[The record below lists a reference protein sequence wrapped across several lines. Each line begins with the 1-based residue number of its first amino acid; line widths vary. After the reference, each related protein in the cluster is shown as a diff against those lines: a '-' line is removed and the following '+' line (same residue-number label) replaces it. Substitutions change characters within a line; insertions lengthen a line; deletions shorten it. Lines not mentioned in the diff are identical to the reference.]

1 MTRYY
6 FAYGSNLSDDDRA
19 SHDPPCPDNGL
30 RKVGVASLPDRRLG
44 FTRRSIKRGGGVL
57 DVVPHLG
64 AVAPGVVYEVQDD
77 SVWEW
82 LDKKEG
88 APKHY
93 RRIDVT
99 VLTQDGGVLRACTY
113 EVVNREG
120 FVTPAPAYLEIVRKA
135 YRAHLLDVSA
145 LDEAAANRPASLLQA
160 VFAYGTLMR
169 GESRHHVFGAAAVE
183 CALLAEGVGE
193 LYDCTSYPALCVGGP
208 GAAAVRG
215 ELIRLREA
223 AVPALLAELDSI
235 EGFRG
240 YGQPVSL
247 YERRLMS
254 VDVGEGKYRTAWVYV
269 MPSPPGTARRIDG
282 DWRAHRG
289 ARRTFLEQLV
299 ATHCAADD
307 ELAIATKIIRS
318 QPPWVPQDEGE
329 AARALLPLADSLDRG
344 DISERALA
352 RATGR
357 WTAVPQGNAAAEL
370 GRRA

>member
-1 MTRYY
+1 MTSAIKRPMGPRNVPSKQPIPALLYLLRMAAPPMPKSIQVNTNSISPHPHVFLTPVVIRRHARSTSRHSY
-6 FAYGSNLSDDDRA
+6 LGTPRRA
-19 SHDPPCPDNGL
+19 SRRNG
-30 RKVGVASLPDRRLG
+30 GD
-44 FTRRSIKRGGGVL
+44 
-57 DVVPHLG
+57 
-64 AVAPGVVYEVQDD
+64 
-77 SVWEW
+77 
-82 LDKKEG
+82 
-88 APKHY
+88 
-93 RRIDVT
+93 
-99 VLTQDGGVLRACTY
+99 
-113 EVVNREG
+113 
-120 FVTPAPAYLEIVRKA
+120 
-135 YRAHLLDVSA
+135 
-145 LDEAAANRPASLLQA
+145 
-160 VFAYGTLMR
+160 
-169 GESRHHVFGAAAVE
+169 
-183 CALLAEGVGE
+183 LLAEGVGE
-193 LYDCTSYPALCVGGP
+193 LYDCTSCPALCVGGP

-215 ELIRLREA
+215 ELIRLRQA

-318 QPPWVPQDEGE
+318 QLPWVPQDEGE

-357 WTAVPQGNAAAEL
+357 WTAVPQGNAAAEF